1 MKKLKRIVEEINK
14 TEQKI
19 AQWQEYLKQLRQQ
32 RKQLEDQE
40 IIKTIRS
47 MQLSGTEM
55 LDMLDG
61 IQNGSVIFVSDEEGD
76 VHMERHEDMILKSE
90 EIQNEE

>member
-47 MQLSGTEM
+47 MQLGGTEM

-61 IQNGSVIFVSDEEGD
+61 IQNGSVVFVSDEEGD

>member
-61 IQNGSVIFVSDEEGD
+61 IQNGSVVFVSDEEGD

>member
-1 MKKLKRIVEEINK
+1 VEEINK